1 MSHSQIINQQSI
13 LRIETQVLP
22 GNKLEINL
30 PVETT
35 GKIVEVLVL
44 LPESKKNP
52 RRSVM
57 DILREIRGK
66 GIFSSPEEVNQYLQ
80 KERSEWEL

>member
-66 GIFSSPEEVNQYLQ
+66 GIFSSPEEANQHLQ

>member
-13 LRIETQVLP
+13 LRIET
-22 GNKLEINL
+22 
-30 PVETT
+30 
-35 GKIVEVLVL
+35 L
-44 LPESKKNP
+44 LPESKKNH

-57 DILREIRGK
+57 DILREIRVK
-66 GIFSSPEEVNQYLQ
+66 GIFNNPEEANQHLQ

>member
-57 DILREIRGK
+57 DILREIGLTC
-66 GIFSSPEEVNQYLQ
+66 N
-80 KERSEWEL
+80 